1 MIVLWGI
8 LSPSPVINII
18 VFIVIIV
25 IINSYLYERVQ

>member
-18 VFIVIIV
+18 VIVIIV